1 MKDTQV
7 GSRQLHHYL
16 KPGSSKQ
23 KVAVAAIFEGWEEG
37 GKREKRQQYCKFAL
51 AEKTYEFPKFQS
63 TTWLLIWLWIY
74 FDFIPC
80 L

>member
-37 GKREKRQQYCKFAL
+37 GKREKAAILQICFSRKNLRVPNIPVDYLTTYL
-51 AEKTYEFPKFQS
+51 AVDLF
-63 TTWLLIWLWIY
+63 
-74 FDFIPC
+74 
-80 L
+80 